1 MAKFEKIAMIGC
13 GSMGG
18 GMALLFAEVGVH
30 VSLSDP
36 SEQAM
41 DAVIEKAEKSGYNG
55 EVKKYNDYSSLCKS
69 LSKPR
74 LLVFSLPHG
83 GVGDEVLQ
91 GLMPHLERDDI
102 ILDCGNE
109 HFANTERRQHKVK
122 DTGIRYIGCGVS
134 GGYQAARAGPSMC
147 PGGDRSALN
156 EVLPLLEK
164 VAAKDKN
171 EKPCVGIVGKGGSGH
186 YVKMVHNGI
195 EHGMMSAI
203 CEAWGVMRKMG
214 MGYEEIGDVLKEWN
228 SSGELKGTFLIS
240 IGADLSHKRVPDSSR
255 PNEKSSSKGEHHPLV
270 ISEVLDKVVQDIT
283 GEEGTG
289 IWSNTEAIELHVPAF
304 TLNIAHA
311 FRLASAFRGDR
322 EKASKVLNGGFPPS
336 SIDVQ
341 DKASYIEALRKATYA
356 ACLASFIQGFNII
369 ARADQQ
375 HDWNIDYSQVWQIWR
390 AGCIIQADY
399 ISDEILAPIL
409 KSNPTSDDLNLNFSP
424 RVAQDIKNCFPA
436 LRRVVAKSVETD
448 QVTPAISAT
457 LEYFKVASGTDL
469 PTSFYEAELD
479 YFGSHMFDKKGDRD
493 ANVKKPMEG
502 KHHFEWK
509 PATSQ
514 KEVYGKNYKV

>member
-1 MAKFEKIAMIGC
+1 MIGC

-18 GMALLFAEVGVH
+18 GMALLFAEDGIQ

-41 DAVIEKAEKSGYNG
+41 DQVITKAEEAGYKG
-55 EVKKYNDYSSLCKS
+55 RIHKYNDYDSLCKS
-69 LSKPR
+69 LSSPR

-83 GVGDEVLQ
+83 NVGDKVLDD
-91 GLMPHLERDDI
+91 LTPHLSRNDI

-109 HFANTERRQHKVK
+109 HFANTERRQEKVK

-147 PGGDRSALN
+147 PGGDQSALHD
-156 EVLPLLEK
+156 VLPLLQK

-171 EKPCVGIVGKGGSGH
+171 GKPCVGIIGKGGAGH

-214 MGYEEIGDVLKEWN
+214 MGYEQIGNVFQEWN

-240 IGADLSHKRVPDSSR
+240 IGADLSHKRETANDGQQDTDSTADQEG
-255 PNEKSSSKGEHHPLV
+255 NHHPLV

-304 TLNIAHA
+304 TLNTAHA
-311 FRLASAFRGDR
+311 LRLASAYRGDR
-322 EKASKVLNGGFPPS
+322 EKANRVHEGGFPPAELD
-336 SIDVQ
+336 IA
-341 DKASYIEALRKATYA
+341 DKTTFIEDLRKATYA
-356 ACLASFIQGFNII
+356 ACLASYIQGFNII
-369 ARADQQ
+369 AKAD
-375 HDWNIDYSQVWQIWR
+375 HVHKWDIDYSQVWQIWR

-399 ISDEILAPIL
+399 ISDEILAAIL
-409 KSNPTSDDLNLNFSP
+409 KSNPTSQDLNLNLSP
-424 RVAQDIKNCFPA
+424 RVAQDVRNCFPA
-436 LRRVVAKSVETD
+436 LRRVVAKAVETD
-448 QVTPAISAT
+448 QVVPAMGAT
-457 LEYFKVASGTDL
+457 LEYFKISTGVDL
-469 PTSFYEAELD
+469 PTAFYEAELD
-479 YFGSHMFDKKGDRD
+479 YFGSHMFDKKGDGD
-493 ANVKKPMEG
+493 GQVKKPMEG

-514 KEVYGKNYKV
+514 KDEYGKVYTM

>member
-1 MAKFEKIAMIGC
+1 
-13 GSMGG
+13 MGG

-36 SEQAM
+36 SEEAM
-41 DAVIEKAEKSGYNG
+41 DAVIDKANKSNYNG
-55 EVKKYNDYSSLCKS
+55 RVQKYTDYDSLCKS
-69 LSKPR
+69 LSTPR

-83 GVGDEVLQ
+83 GVGDKVLE
-91 GLMPHLERDDI
+91 GLTPHLARDDI

-109 HFANTERRQHKVK
+109 HFANTERRQAKVK
-122 DTGIRYIGCGVS
+122 DTGLRYIGCGVS

-147 PGGDRSALN
+147 PGGDQSALN
-156 EVLPLLEK
+156 DVLPLLQK

-171 EKPCVGIVGKGGSGH
+171 DKPCVGYVGKGGSGH

-195 EHGMMSAI
+195 EHGMLSAI
-203 CEAWGVMRKMG
+203 CEAWGIMRKMG
-214 MGYEEIGDVLKEWN
+214 MDYEDIGNVFSEWN
-228 SSGELKGTFLIS
+228 SKGELKGTFLIS
-240 IGADLSHKRVPDSSR
+240 IGADLSHKR
-255 PNEKSSSKGEHHPLV
+255 EAGTSSSGEVNSTEADQHPLV
-270 ISEVLDKVVQDIT
+270 ISEVLDKVVQDVT

-289 IWSNTEAIELHVPAF
+289 VWSNTEAIELHVPAF

-322 EKASKVLNGGFPPS
+322 EKASKVLDGGFPPGALN
-336 SIDVQ
+336 VQ
-341 DKASYIEALRKATYA
+341 DQRAFIEDLRKATYA
-356 ACLASFIQGFNII
+356 SCLASFIQGFNII

-375 HDWNIDYSQVWQIWR
+375 HEWNIDYSQVWQIWR

-399 ISDEILAPIL
+399 ISDELLAPIL
-409 KSNPTSDDLNLNFSP
+409 KSKPSSEDLNLNFSP
-424 RVAQDIKNCFPA
+424 RVAKDIRNCFPA

-479 YFGSHMFDKKGDRD
+479 YFGSHMFDKRGDKD
-493 ANVKKPMEG
+493 KQVKKPMEG

-514 KEVYGKNYKV
+514 KEEYGKNYSV

>member
-1 MAKFEKIAMIGC
+1 
-13 GSMGG
+13 
-18 GMALLFAEVGVH
+18 MALLFAEDGVH
-30 VSLSDP
+30 VNLSDP
-36 SEQAM
+36 SEEAM
-41 DAVIEKAEKSGYNG
+41 DAVIAKAEKSGYTG
-55 EVKKYNDYSSLCKS
+55 KLKKHTDYDSLCKS
-69 LSKPR
+69 LSTPH

-83 GVGDEVLQ
+83 GVGDKVVE
-91 GLMPHLERDDI
+91 GLLPYLSRDDI

-109 HFANTERRQHKVK
+109 HFANTERRQAKVK

-147 PGGDRSALN
+147 PGGDEFALK
-156 EVLPLLEK
+156 EVLPLLQK

-171 EKPCVGIVGKGGSGH
+171 GEACVGIVGKGGSGH

-203 CEAWGVMRKMG
+203 CEAWGIMRKMG
-214 MGYEEIGDVLKEWN
+214 MGYEEIGDVFSAWN
-228 SSGELKGTFLIS
+228 SAGELKGTFLVS
-240 IGADLSHKRVPDSSR
+240 IGSDLSHKREPGSDSSAA
-255 PNEKSSSKGEHHPLV
+255 KTSSSEQHPLV
-270 ISEVLDKVVQDIT
+270 ISEVLDKVVQDVT

-322 EKASKVLNGGFPPS
+322 ERANKALDGGFPPS
-336 SIDVQ
+336 ELTIQ
-341 DKASYIEALRKATYA
+341 DKNAFIEDVRQATYA
-356 ACLASFIQGFNII
+356 SCLASFIQGFNII

-375 HDWNIDYSQVWQIWR
+375 HKWGIDYSQVWQIWR

-399 ISDEILAPIL
+399 ISDELLAPIL
-409 KSNPTSDDLNLNFSP
+409 KSKPSSDDLNLNFSP
-424 RVAQDIKNCFPA
+424 RVAQDIRKCFPA
-436 LRRVVAKSVETD
+436 LRRVVAKAVETD
-448 QVTPAISAT
+448 QVIPAISAT

-479 YFGSHMFDKKGDRD
+479 YFGSHMFDKKGDTD
-493 ANVKKPMEG
+493 KQVKKPMEG

-509 PATSQ
+509 PARSQ
-514 KEVYGKNYKV
+514 KEEYGRNYKF